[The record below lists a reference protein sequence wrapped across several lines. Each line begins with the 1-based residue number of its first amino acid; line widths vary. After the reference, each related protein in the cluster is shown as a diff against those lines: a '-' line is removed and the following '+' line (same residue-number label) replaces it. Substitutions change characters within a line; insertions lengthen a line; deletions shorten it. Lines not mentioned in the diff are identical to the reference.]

1 MLENMKIKIPVS
13 IGELVDKLTI
23 LEIKLSNVSSQD
35 KKVNLENEF
44 NELKSVF
51 ENNIPSEKI
60 QKYYQ
65 ELLVINKKLWKIEDD
80 IRILEKQK
88 LFDEKFIELARS
100 VYITNDERFEIKNT
114 INSLMGSNIKE
125 EKLYEQYK

>member
-35 KKVNLENEF
+35 KKVHLENEF

-88 LFDEKFIELARS
+88 LFNEEFIELARS
-100 VYITNDERFEIKNT
+100 VYVTNDERFEIKNT

>member
-1 MLENMKIKIPVS
+1 MKIKIPVS

-51 ENNIPSEKI
+51 ESNIPSEKI

-88 LFDEKFIELARS
+88 LFNEEFIELARS
-100 VYITNDERFEIKNT
+100 VYVTNDERFEIKNT